1 MTLHSVNS
9 PDRMSDLNRSSI
21 LKLLYDREQQIR
33 NLHQASTS
41 AANGKRQFNQKR
53 FSQL

>member
-9 PDRMSDLNRSSI
+9 PDRVSDLNRSSI
-21 LKLLYDREQQIR
+21 RKLLYRAQQIR